1 MDNTLRVKREARL
14 DKIKFIVPALYDQN
28 LEDKKTTFNVI
39 TVVAVKYVLKIKTNF
54 GHKILCT
61 KLYF

>member
-14 DKIKFIVPALYDQN
+14 DKIKFIAPALYDQN

-39 TVVAVKYVLKIKTNF
+39 TVVAVKYGLKIKTNF

-61 KLYF
+61 

>member
-54 GHKILCT
+54 VHKILCT